1 MSFTGNEG
9 VRVTGRGS
17 GCANETV
24 LEIGVGSSLVGDEF
38 LDLLPPDALLA
49 GPADIFSVDDVDA
62 RDRFGCVSVANLPIT
77 AVAVAAVNGIR
88 SLTKLSS
95 LDEGLGLGCTGD

>member
-1 MSFTGNEG
+1 MA
-9 VRVTGRGS
+9 GRGS

-24 LEIGVGSSLVGDEF
+24 LEIGVGSSLVGDEV

-62 RDRFGCVSVANLPIT
+62 RDRLGGVSVANLPII
-77 AVAVAAVNGIR
+77 AAVIAVVNGFR

-95 LDEGLGLGCTGD
+95 LDEGLALGCTGD

>member
-1 MSFTGNEG
+1 
-9 VRVTGRGS
+9 VTGRGS

-24 LEIGVGSSLVGDEF
+24 LEIGVRSSLVGDEF
-38 LDLLPPDALLA
+38 LDLLPPDVLLA
-49 GPADIFSVDDVDA
+49 GPADVFSVDDVDA
-62 RDRFGCVSVANLPIT
+62 RDRLGGVSEVDLPIT
-77 AVAVAAVNGIR
+77 AVAIAAVNGFG

>member
-1 MSFTGNEG
+1 M
-9 VRVTGRGS
+9 TGRGS

-49 GPADIFSVDDVDA
+49 GPADVFSIDDVDA
-62 RDRFGCVSVANLPIT
+62 RDRLGGVSEANLPTT
-77 AVAVAAVNGIR
+77 AVAIAAVNGFG

-95 LDEGLGLGCTGD
+95 LDEGLGLACTGD